1 NKDVFWKDRTLM
13 QILLLIELNQKEQ
26 ALKILKND
34 PRTNEER
41 KISIEY
47 DNGEVEIFDILIYS
61 LENNI
66 I

>member
-1 NKDVFWKDRTLM
+1 MFWKDRTLM

>member
-1 NKDVFWKDRTLM
+1 M

-61 LENNI
+61 LENDI